1 MAHPKAGRPVEAEP
15 VKYLSALLVPKGF
28 DPEKGLFPAL
38 EDIFGRIDHRGAPQP
53 FRVSD
58 YYEEEMGPA
67 LSRILVSFERL
78 DSPTSLV
85 RIKRETASLE
95 ERFLREG
102 SRTVNIDPGYM
113 DYFKVVLAS
122 FKQGPQKI
130 YIGEGVYAD
139 PVMLYQHG
147 AFTALPWTFPDFKS
161 GIYDGDLM
169 MVRRIYRDA
178 RRAGGAGL
186 S

>member
-1 MAHPKAGRPVEAEP
+1 MAHPKAGKPVKAEP
-15 VKYLSALLVPKGF
+15 VKYLCAILFPEGY
-28 DPEKGLFPAL
+28 DPEERLYPGL
-38 EDIFGRIDHRGAPQP
+38 EGIFGRIDFRGEAHP

-58 YYEEEMGPA
+58 YYEDEMGPG
-67 LSRILVSFERL
+67 LSRMLLSFERL

-85 RIKRETASLE
+85 RAKLATADLE
-95 ERFLREG
+95 ERCLREG

-130 YIGEGVYAD
+130 YLEKGIYAD

-147 AFTALPWTFPDFKS
+147 AFTPLPWTFPDLES
-161 GIYDGDLM
+161 GVYDGDLISI
-169 MVRRIYRDA
+169 RRIYRDA
-178 RRAGGAGL
+178 RRAGGGV
-186 S
+186 